1 MKRNFSLTSGKHKP
15 ERQAELIKG
24 EINKYL
30 ARERRKALPENVDFW
45 DFDCKC
51 GPVEKTAPVVH
62 VSALGK
68 EIDKV
73 FKAGSE
79 SVYVEILAK
88 PGIRL
93 KKEKPPRRDDDFEDD
108 QDDYE
113 D

>member
-1 MKRNFSLTSGKHKP
+1 MKRNFSLSSGKHKP
-15 ERQAELIKG
+15 ERQAELIKA

-30 ARERRKALPENVDFW
+30 ARERRKTLPEKVDFW

-51 GPVEKTAPVVH
+51 GPIEKSAPIVH
-62 VSALGK
+62 VSALRK

-73 FKAGSE
+73 FKDGSE

-88 PGIRL
+88 PGIRIP
-93 KKEKPPRRDDDFEDD
+93 KEKNFTRDDEGG
-108 QDDYE
+108 DDYE